1 MALPIVAIVGRTNVG
16 KSSLFNRL
24 VGRRMAIVEDFPGV
38 TRDRL
43 YAEAELDRR
52 HVLLIDTGGIVGGE
66 GDELFA
72 RVKGQAAKALKQADA
87 IIMMVDGPEGPTALD
102 HEVADIVRRSGK
114 PYVLAANKMEKT
126 SLDSEA
132 FADLRLGLPIDI
144 SAVHGRGL
152 TELVEEAEELLP
164 PEEEGEPAEP
174 DALAVAIIGRPNVG
188 KSALTNAILGEDRVI
203 VSDLPG
209 TTRDSIDTVF
219 DVRSEGSPG
228 ERWRLIDTAG
238 LRRRGK
244 RQDTEFYTSLRAL
257 RSLSRAHVAV
267 AVMDAYEA
275 PNAQDARVAGEAHE
289 AGRGLVLV
297 ANKWD
302 LLKQYTKPDEENPD
316 VNPQKAEAALKRDL
330 QRLLEQEMPF
340 ASYAPLVFT
349 SAVTGEG
356 LPELLT
362 TIRRVADNFRRRIE
376 TGKLN
381 RTIRN
386 ALARHAPPTRKGRQL
401 RIYYCT
407 QVRAEPP
414 TFALFCNDPQLV
426 HVTFER
432 YLVNVLRAEYDFA
445 GTPIRI
451 FWRARRREDDER

>member
-1 MALPIVAIVGRTNVG
+1 MALPVVAIVGRTNVG

-24 VGRRMAIVEDFPGV
+24 VGRKLAVVEDFPGV

-52 HVLLIDTGGIVGGE
+52 MVLLVDTGGIVGGE

-72 RVKGQAAKALKQADA
+72 RVKDQAATALRQADA
-87 IIMMVDGPEGPTALD
+87 IIMMVDGREGLTGLD

-144 SAVHGRGL
+144 SAMHGRGL
-152 TELVEEAEELLP
+152 QELVEEVEELLP
-164 PEEEGEPAEP
+164 TEGAEEPEGEQ
-174 DALAVAIIGRPNVG
+174 ALSVAIIGHPNVG
-188 KSALTNAILGEDRVI
+188 KSALTNAILGEERVI

-219 DVRSEGSPG
+219 EREG

-244 RQDTEFYTSLRAL
+244 RQDTEFYTSLRTL
-257 RSLSRAHVAV
+257 RSLARAQVAV
-267 AVMDAYEA
+267 VVVDAYEG
-275 PNAQDARVAGEAHE
+275 PSAQDARVAGEAHE
-289 AGRGLVLV
+289 AGRGIVLV

-302 LLKQYTKPDEENPD
+302 LLKQYAQPDEEHPELD
-316 VNPQKAEAALKRDL
+316 PQKAEKALRSDL
-330 QRLLEQEMPF
+330 ARLTGDEMPF

-349 SAVTGEG
+349 SAATGEG
-356 LPELLT
+356 LPELLAT
-362 TIRRVADNFRRRIE
+362 VRRVADNFARRIE

-381 RTIRN
+381 RTMRE
-386 ALARHAPPTRKGRQL
+386 ALAHHAPPTRKGRQL
-401 RIYYCT
+401 KIYYTT

-414 TFALFCNDPQLV
+414 TFALFVNDPQLV
-426 HVTFER
+426 HLSFER
-432 YLVNVLRAEYDFA
+432 YLVNVLRREYDFE

-451 FWRARRREDDER
+451 FWRARRREDEER

>member
-1 MALPIVAIVGRTNVG
+1 MSLPVVAIVGRTNVG

-24 VGRRMAIVEDFPGV
+24 VGRRMAVVEDFPGV

-43 YAEAELDRR
+43 YAEAEMDRR
-52 HVLLIDTGGIVGGE
+52 HVLLVDTGGIVGGE

-72 RVKGQAAKALKQADA
+72 RVKDQAARALKQADA
-87 IIMMVDGPEGPTALD
+87 IIMIVDGPEGPNALD

-126 SLDSEA
+126 SLDSGT
-132 FADLRLGLPIDI
+132 FADLRLGLPIDV
-144 SAVHGRGL
+144 SAMHGRGL
-152 TELVEEAEELLP
+152 QELVEEVEELLP
-164 PEEEGEPAEP
+164 PEESGEPEEP

-188 KSALTNAILGEDRVI
+188 KSAITNAILGEDRVI

-219 DVRSEGSPG
+219 EREG

-244 RQDTEFYTSLRAL
+244 RQDTEFYTSLRTL

-302 LLKQYTKPDEENPD
+302 LLKQYTLPDEEHPEIE
-316 VNPQKAEAALKRDL
+316 PQKAEASLKRDL
-330 QRLLEQEMPF
+330 QHLVEQEMPF
-340 ASYAPLVFT
+340 ASYAPLVLT

-356 LPELLT
+356 IKELLAAVRT
-362 TIRRVADNFRRRIE
+362 VGDNFRRRIE

-381 RTIRN
+381 RTIRD
-386 ALARHAPPTRKGRQL
+386 AMARHAPPTRKGHAL
-401 RIYYCT
+401 RIYYAT

-414 TFALFCNDPQLV
+414 TFALFCNDPELV
-426 HVTFER
+426 HISYER
-432 YLVNVLRAEYDFA
+432 YIVNVLRAQYDFA
-445 GTPIRI
+445 GTPIRV
-451 FWRARRREDDER
+451 FWRGRKREDDES

>member
-1 MALPIVAIVGRTNVG
+1 MALPVVAIVGRTNVG

-24 VGRRMAIVEDFPGV
+24 LGRKHAVVEDFPGV

-52 HVLLIDTGGIVGGE
+52 WVLLIDTGGIVGGE

-72 RVKGQAAKALKQADA
+72 SVKNQAATALKQADA
-87 IIMMVDGPEGPTALD
+87 IIMIVDGPEGPTALD

-144 SAVHGRGL
+144 SAIHGRGL
-152 TELVEEAEELLP
+152 TELVEEVEERLP
-164 PEEEGEPAEP
+164 SEQAPEPAEQQ
-174 DALAVAIIGRPNVG
+174 ALAVAIIGRPNVG
-188 KSALTNAILGEDRVI
+188 KSALMNAILGEERVI
-203 VSDLPG
+203 VSELPG
-209 TTRDSIDTVF
+209 TTRDSIDTIF
-219 DVRSEGSPG
+219 VRKG

-244 RQDTEFYTSLRAL
+244 RQDTEFYTSLRTL
-257 RSLSRAHVAV
+257 RSLSRADVAV
-267 AVMDAYEA
+267 AVLDAYEA
-275 PNAQDARVAGEAHE
+275 PSAQDARVAGEAHE
-289 AGRGLVLV
+289 AGRGLVIV

-302 LLKQYTKPDEENPD
+302 LLKQYTLPTEEHPEVD
-316 VNPQKAEAALKRDL
+316 PKKAEKGLKSDL
-330 QRLLEQEMPF
+330 QRLVAQEMPF

-356 LPELLT
+356 IPDMLAA
-362 TIRRVADNFRRRIE
+362 IRRVADNFRRRIE

-381 RTIRN
+381 RTIRD
-386 ALARHAPPTRKGRQL
+386 AMARHAPPTRKGRQL

-414 TFALFCNDPQLV
+414 TFAIFVNDPQLV
-426 HVTFER
+426 HVSYER
-432 YLVNVLRAEYDFA
+432 FIVNVLRDEYDFS

-451 FWRARRREDDER
+451 FWRARKREDDER

>member
-1 MALPIVAIVGRTNVG
+1 MALPVVAIVGRTNVG

-24 VGRRMAIVEDFPGV
+24 VGRKLAVVEDFPGV

-52 HVLLIDTGGIVGGE
+52 MVLLVDTGGIVGGE

-72 RVKGQAAKALKQADA
+72 RVKDQAATALQQADVLV
-87 IIMMVDGPEGPTALD
+87 MLVDGQEGPTGLD

-132 FADLRLGLPIDI
+132 FAELRLGMPTDI
-144 SAVHGRGL
+144 SAMHGHGL
-152 TELVEEAEELLP
+152 MELVEEVEELLP
-164 PEEEGEPAEP
+164 PEEDETPEAEQ
-174 DALAVAIIGRPNVG
+174 ALAVAIIGRPNVG
-188 KSALTNAILGEDRVI
+188 KSALTNAILGEERVI

-209 TTRDSIDTVF
+209 TTRDAIDTVF
-219 DVRSEGSPG
+219 EREG

-244 RQDTEFYTSLRAL
+244 RQDTEFYTSLRTL
-257 RSLSRAHVAV
+257 RALSRAQVAV
-267 AVMDAYEA
+267 VVLDAYEG
-275 PNAQDARVAGEAHE
+275 PSAQDARVAGEAHE

-302 LLKQYTKPDEENPD
+302 LLKQYAQPDEEHPELD
-316 VNPQKAEAALKRDL
+316 PKKAEKALKGDL
-330 QRLLEQEMPF
+330 KRLVSEEMPF
-340 ASYAPLVFT
+340 ASYAPLVFA
-349 SAVTGEG
+349 SALNGENLSG
-356 LPELLT
+356 LLQ
-362 TIRRVADNFRRRIE
+362 TIHTVAANFRRRIE

-381 RTIRN
+381 RTVRD
-386 ALARHAPPTRKGRQL
+386 AMAHHAPPTRKGRQL
-401 RIYYCT
+401 KIYYAT

-414 TFALFCNDPQLV
+414 TFALFVNDPQLV
-426 HVTFER
+426 HVSYER
-432 YLVNVLRAEYDFA
+432 YLVNALRDEYDFT

-451 FWRARRREDDER
+451 FWRARRREDEER

>member
-1 MALPIVAIVGRTNVG
+1 MALPVVAIVGRTNVG

-24 VGRRMAIVEDFPGV
+24 VGRRVAVVEDFPGV

-43 YAEAELDRR
+43 YAEAELDVRM
-52 HVLLIDTGGIVGGE
+52 VLLVDTGGIVGGE

-72 RVKGQAAKALKQADA
+72 RVKDQAATALKQADVL
-87 IIMMVDGPEGPTALD
+87 IMLVDGQEGPTDLD
-102 HEVADIVRRSGK
+102 HQVADIVRRSGK
-114 PYVLAANKMEKT
+114 PYLLAANKMEKT

-152 TELVEEAEELLP
+152 TELVEEAEDLLP
-164 PEEEGEPAEP
+164 PEDDESSEKSQ
-174 DALAVAIIGRPNVG
+174 DLSVAIIGRPNVG
-188 KSALTNAILGEDRVI
+188 KSALTNAILGEERVI
-203 VSDLPG
+203 VSDIPG

-219 DVRSEGSPG
+219 EREG

-244 RQDTEFYTSLRAL
+244 RQDTEFYTSLRTL
-257 RSLSRAHVAV
+257 RSLSRADVAV
-267 AVMDAYEA
+267 VVLDAYEG

-289 AGRGLVLV
+289 AGRGIVLV
-297 ANKWD
+297 AKKWD
-302 LLKQYTKPDEENPD
+302 LLKQYTRPDEENPELD
-316 VNPQKAEAALKRDL
+316 PKKAEKALKGDL
-330 QRLLEQEMPF
+330 KRLVGEEMPF
-340 ASYAPLVFT
+340 ASYAPLVFA
-349 SAVTGEG
+349 SALSGENVLG
-356 LPELLT
+356 VLQT
-362 TIRRVADNFRRRIE
+362 VHTVADNFRRRIE

-386 ALARHAPPTRKGRQL
+386 ALAHHAPPTRKGKQL
-401 RIYYCT
+401 KIYYCT

-414 TFALFCNDPQLV
+414 RFALFVNDPQLV
-426 HVTFER
+426 HVSYER
-432 YLVNVLRAEYDFA
+432 YLVNVLREEYDFT

-451 FWRARRREDDER
+451 FWRARRREDEER

>member
-1 MALPIVAIVGRTNVG
+1 MALPVVAIVGRTNVG

-24 VGRRMAIVEDFPGV
+24 LGRKMAVVEDFPGV

-52 HVLLIDTGGIVGGE
+52 WVLLIDTGGIVGGE

-72 RVKGQAAKALKQADA
+72 RVKDQAARALKQADA
-87 IIMMVDGPEGPTALD
+87 IIMLVDGQEGLTALD

-114 PYVLAANKMEKT
+114 PYLLAANKMEKT

-132 FADLRLGLPIDI
+132 FAELRLGLPVDI

-152 TELVEEAEELLP
+152 QELVEEVEELLP
-164 PEEEGEPAEP
+164 PEGEGKTAEP
-174 DALAVAIIGRPNVG
+174 DALAVAIIGHPNVG
-188 KSALTNAILGEDRVI
+188 KSALTNAIVGEDRVI

-219 DVRSEGSPG
+219 VRKG

-244 RQDTEFYTSLRAL
+244 RHDTEFYTSLRTL
-257 RSLSRAHVAV
+257 RSLARSQVAIV
-267 AVMDAYEA
+267 VIDAYEG
-275 PNAQDARVAGEAHE
+275 PSAQDARVAGEAHE
-289 AGRGLVLV
+289 LGRALVLV

-302 LLKQYTKPDEENPD
+302 LLKQYAQPTEEHPDLDPK
-316 VNPQKAEAALKRDL
+316 QAEKTLKSDL
-330 QRLLEQEMPF
+330 KQLIAKEMPF
-340 ASYAPLVFT
+340 ASYVPLVFT

-356 LPELLT
+356 LPELLGT
-362 TIRRVADNFRRRIE
+362 VRSVADCFRRRIE

-381 RTIRN
+381 RTIRE
-386 ALARHAPPTRKGRQL
+386 AMARHAPPTRKGRQL
-401 RIYYCT
+401 KIYYAT

-414 TFALFCNDPQLV
+414 SFALFVNDPKLA
-426 HVTFER
+426 HLSYER
-432 YLVNVLRAEYDFA
+432 YLINFLRDEYDFT
-445 GTPIRI
+445 GTPLRI
-451 FWRARRREDDER
+451 FWRARRREDEER